1 MEASVVFTFRNE
13 TNGKHAT
20 DLATA
25 RHVISEQ
32 HWKRIFW
39 IKCHIPGTRPTYSP
53 INVTK
58 EHVGQI
64 KFFTFF

>member
-32 HWKRIFW
+32 HWKRIFDQVS
-39 IKCHIPGTRPTYSP
+39 YSWYKTN
-53 INVTK
+53 I
-58 EHVGQI
+58 
-64 KFFTFF
+64 FTNQRH